1 MRSETRL
8 PSAALALARL
18 LSAIEDFS
26 VTATIC
32 SFWAKSS
39 SCLLGLLQPQLQLLE
54 LILEEGLGVGVSLE
68 ALVEVRGDEGV
79 GEAVAIFCA
88 RHGLGSG

>member
-1 MRSETRL
+1 M
-8 PSAALALARL
+8 PSAALAAARL
-18 LSAIEDFS
+18 FSAIEDFS

-39 SCLLGLLQPQLQLLE
+39 RAFSGLLQPQLQLLD
-54 LILEEGLGVGVSLE
+54 LVLEKGLGVGVGLE

-79 GEAVAIFCA
+79 GVGVGDPLRA
-88 RHGLGSG
+88 RRDWDLNR